1 VSGPV
6 NTASFATGSVVQDS
20 PATAF
25 ASGSG
30 YSTPSNASFGTGT
43 AAFSNVSKGPIV
55 AAAVGGSVA
64 SSLVVLAGVLF
75 CLRLRRPHTHV
86 PLVESASDTT
96 RRCEA
101 LEREVATLRDRLAR
115 LEARETGHSGRSPA
129 VLYTNEKDGVA
140 LDGKVAKDR
149 PPTYLD

>member
-1 VSGPV
+1 
-6 NTASFATGSVVQDS
+6 
-20 PATAF
+20 
-25 ASGSG
+25 
-30 YSTPSNASFGTGT
+30 
-43 AAFSNVSKGPIV
+43 
-55 AAAVGGSVA
+55 
-64 SSLVVLAGVLF
+64 
-75 CLRLRRPHTHV
+75 
-86 PLVESASDTT
+86 VESASDTT